1 MTGTPATV
9 EVDDVHVHYTV
20 FEDETLGLKKLVS
33 EGRIRRQAQRI
44 HAVRGVSFSILQ
56 GETVGIIGS
65 NGSGKSTL
73 LSAMTGL
80 LPITSGDIRVRSR
93 PALLGVSAALR
104 ASLSGRRNILIGCLA
119 LGMTPAETEQRTD
132 EIIDF
137 AGLRESIDLPMRTYS
152 SGMKARLNFAIATAA
167 TPEILLIDEALAVG
181 DEDFRRRSQQ
191 RIDEIRGN
199 AGSVVLVS
207 HNLNEIAQGC
217 DRVVWLEQGELRMV
231 GGSDEVVAAYIE
243 SQSLMTEE
251 KSEILGPVP
260 SREPIARR
268 SGRRAVLHIGVAGAG
283 DDSIQSVLRKE
294 RSAIFRQNMIYPSF
308 IAEEDHR
315 VLARYGSPNVDGG
328 TALPADKWASWA
340 DEFAENFRSATDRDG
355 DLVVSSVA
363 LGYLDAAAIDRVLKL
378 LDSAGF
384 STVDVVQF
392 VRRQDE
398 VASIVHRR
406 RVLNGSSAPFDLAS
420 HLADEIRYDFSRSAD
435 AWAGA
440 IGDEHVHVRLHADRP
455 ELTSNLACFA
465 AIAGLEPFSAD
476 PVESSAHPAAVA
488 VIRELNRRRGGD
500 PIRPSLDFLLRQL
513 DGAEAPGLNAAD
525 AQALLERY
533 ADTNRAIFDRIPVS
547 DRRDGYF
554 DAPRLDMAAERD
566 FEREDVLGLLELA
579 VEQMSL
585 LRRTLARQQKEI

>member
-1 MTGTPATV
+1 MTGTPTTV

-20 FEDETLGLKKLVS
+20 FEDEALGLKKLVS
-33 EGRIRRQAQRI
+33 KGWVRRQAQRI
-44 HAVRGVSFSILQ
+44 HAVRGVSFSVHQ

-80 LPITSGDIRVRSR
+80 LPVTSGDIRVRSR

-132 EIIDF
+132 DIIDF
-137 AGLRESIDLPMRTYS
+137 AGLRDSIDLPMRTYS

-181 DEDFRRRSQQ
+181 DEDFRRRSQH
-191 RIDEIRGN
+191 RIEEIREN

-207 HNLNEIAQGC
+207 HNLNEIASGC
-217 DRVVWLEQGELRMV
+217 DRAVWLEQGELQMI
-231 GGSDEVVAAYIE
+231 GESAEVVAAYIE
-243 SQSLMTEE
+243 SRSAEPKDGAAALA
-251 KSEILGPVP
+251 PAP
-260 SREPIARR
+260 SREPIVCR

-315 VLARYGSPNVDGG
+315 VLGRYGTPNVDGG
-328 TALPADKWASWA
+328 NAMPSDKWASWA
-340 DEFAENFRSATDRDG
+340 DEFADNFRSATDRDG
-355 DLVVSSVA
+355 DLVLSSVM
-363 LGYLDAAAIDRVLKL
+363 LGYLDAAAIDRVLEL

-406 RVLNGSSAPFDLAS
+406 RVLSGSSAPFDLAS
-420 HLADEIRYDFSRSAD
+420 HLADESRYDFSRSAD
-435 AWAGA
+435 AWAAA

-455 ELTSNLACFA
+455 ELASNLASFA
-465 AIAGLEPFSAD
+465 AIAGLEPFSVD
-476 PVESSAHPAAVA
+476 PVESSAQPTAVA
-488 VIRELNRRRGGD
+488 VIRELNRRRSGD

-513 DGAEAPGLNAAD
+513 DGIEAPGLTAAD
-525 AQALLERY
+525 AEALLGRY
-533 ADTNRAIFDRIPVS
+533 ADANRAIVDRIPPS
-547 DRRDGYF
+547 ERRDGYF
-554 DAPRLDMAAERD
+554 DAPQSDTAEERD
-566 FEREDVLGLLELA
+566 YEREDVLDLLELA